1 MRIVAVLL
9 LIAANAFF
17 VAAELALVRARRP
30 RLEELS
36 RAGDR
41 AARIALRALDRTPRV
56 LAASE
61 LGTTLS
67 TLALG
72 WLLAAW
78 WLPLGAARES
88 AGDAGSAGSARGI
101 VLLVVALLVT
111 IYLHIVFGAL
121 TPRAAALARPE
132 RAARYLVPPL
142 LVFAWI
148 TYPLTALL
156 AGSFQRI
163 NRRIR
168 AVTPPREASA
178 AHGPD
183 ELRLLVEQSEELGT
197 LEREDAALLQGVFA
211 FSEKTARDVM
221 TPRTEIVAIPIEATL
236 DETLHVVEESGRSRC
251 PVYERTIDNIVGLVL
266 AKDLLPLA
274 HHPPAAFTLRTLL
287 RPVPMIPATREI
299 EDVLADFKR
308 RRVRMAVVLDEY
320 GGTAGIVTLSDLLE
334 EIVGAIP
341 EEYGEGEPP
350 AAAPPAA
357 PGELVV
363 PGEMGI
369 AELNEVHDLA
379 VPEGE
384 YATIGGFVF
393 GTLGRVPR
401 VGDHVTAGGAVF
413 TVRALEG
420 RRVASLTVQR
430 VPTER
435 ASAP

>member
-9 LIAANAFF
+9 LVAANAFF
-17 VAAELALVRARRP
+17 VAAELALVRTRRP

-36 RAGDR
+36 HAGDR
-41 AARIALRALDRTPRV
+41 AARIALRALDRTPHV

-61 LGTTLS
+61 LGITLS

-78 WLPLGAARES
+78 WVALGAAR
-88 AGDAGSAGSARGI
+88 GSARGI
-101 VLLVVALLVT
+101 VLLVIALLVT
-111 IYLHIVFGAL
+111 IYLHIVFGEL

-132 RAARYLVPPL
+132 RAARWLAPPL

-168 AVTPPREASA
+168 AAAPPREAST

-274 HHPPAAFTLRTLL
+274 HRPPAAFTLRTLL
-287 RPVPMIPATREI
+287 RPMPMIPATREI
-299 EDVLADFKR
+299 GDVLADFKR
-308 RRVRMAVVLDEY
+308 RKVRMAVVLDEY

-341 EEYGEGEPP
+341 EEYEEAEPP
-350 AAAPPAA
+350 TA
-357 PGELVV
+357 PGELAV
-363 PGEMGI
+363 PGEMGV
-369 AELNEVHDLA
+369 AELNVVYDLA

-401 VGDHVTAGGAVF
+401 VGDRVTAGGAVF
-413 TVRALEG
+413 TVRAMEG
-420 RRVASLTVQR
+420 RRVESLTVQR
-430 VPTER
+430 VTTER
-435 ASAP
+435 TSAP